1 MNPSEICHLSASQLS
16 GLVRQKEVSPV
27 EIVRAHLTRIDSLEP
42 GLNSFITLLP
52 EQALAQAQA
61 SEREIGAGRIRG
73 PLHGIPFG
81 LKDLFYVNGVR
92 STGGTR
98 IFENFV
104 PATDSAV
111 ASRLRNG
118 GAILLGMLNLHPL
131 AYGPTGENR
140 DYGDMHNPWD
150 PRRITGGSSGGSGSA
165 VASGECTFALGTDTG
180 GSVRIPGAMCGV
192 VGFKPTYGRVS
203 RYGIVPLAWSLDHAG
218 PLCRTVEDC
227 ALVMNVIAGPDPK
240 DPTTARLPVPDYRE
254 TLNRGLRNLRVGVPK
269 EYFEVPVD
277 PAVKGAVERAI
288 GKLGELG
295 AAVSEVSWPLLRYG
309 QAIASTLQMAEAT
322 TFHKKLIQT
331 QGNRLDPVVR
341 VRLEAGLFIS
351 ATDYIQA
358 QRARALFYHQGLGL
372 LGEVDLLAGPTV
384 PVTAFEPGQSEI
396 EVEQGRMKVIPWLMQ
411 YTRPFNLTGF
421 PAITVPCG
429 FSREGLPVGLQ
440 LAGRPFEE
448 ATVLLA
454 AHAYEQSTEWHQ
466 KHPPG

>member
-16 GLVRQKEVSPV
+16 ELVRRREVSPV
-27 EIVRAHLTRIDSLEP
+27 EIVKAHLAWIDSLEP
-42 GLNSFITLLP
+42 RLNSFITLLP
-52 EQALAQAQA
+52 EQALIQARDA
-61 SEREIGAGRIRG
+61 EREIGAGRTRG

-81 LKDLFYVNGVR
+81 LKDLFYVNGIR
-92 STGGTR
+92 STAGTR
-98 IFENFV
+98 IFENFI
-104 PATDSAV
+104 PGSESAV
-111 ASRLRNG
+111 VSKLRDT

-192 VGFKPTYGRVS
+192 VGLKPTYGRVS

-227 ALVMNVIAGPDPK
+227 ALVMNVIAGPDAK
-240 DPTTARLPVPDYRE
+240 DPTTAGLPVPDYRE
-254 TLNRGLRNLRVGVPK
+254 ILNRGLRNLRVGVPR
-269 EYFEVPVD
+269 EYFEVPID
-277 PAVKGAVERAI
+277 AAVKGVVQRAI
-288 GKLGELG
+288 GKLAELG

-309 QAIASTLQMAEAT
+309 QAIATTLQMAEAT
-322 TFHKKLIQT
+322 AYHRKLIQT
-331 QGNRLDPVVR
+331 QGDRLDPVVR
-341 VRLEAGLFIS
+341 MRLEAGFFIS

-358 QRARALFYHQGLGL
+358 QRARALFYRQGLDLFGK
-372 LGEVDLLAGPTV
+372 VDLLAGPTV
-384 PVTAFEPGQSEI
+384 PVAAFEPGQSEI
-396 EVEQGRMKVIPWLMQ
+396 EVEQGKMKIIPGLMQ

-421 PAITVPCG
+421 PAITLPCG
-429 FSREGLPVGLQ
+429 FSNQGLPVGLQ

-454 AHAYEQSTEWHQ
+454 AHAYEQATEWHQ
-466 KHPPG
+466 MYPPV

>member
-1 MNPSEICHLSASQLS
+1 
-16 GLVRQKEVSPV
+16 
-27 EIVRAHLTRIDSLEP
+27 
-42 GLNSFITLLP
+42 
-52 EQALAQAQA
+52 
-61 SEREIGAGRIRG
+61 
-73 PLHGIPFG
+73 
-81 LKDLFYVNGVR
+81 
-92 STGGTR
+92 
-98 IFENFV
+98 
-104 PATDSAV
+104 
-111 ASRLRNG
+111 
-118 GAILLGMLNLHPL
+118 
-131 AYGPTGENR
+131 
-140 DYGDMHNPWD
+140 
-150 PRRITGGSSGGSGSA
+150 
-165 VASGECTFALGTDTG
+165 
-180 GSVRIPGAMCGV
+180 
-192 VGFKPTYGRVS
+192 
-203 RYGIVPLAWSLDHAG
+203 
-218 PLCRTVEDC
+218 
-227 ALVMNVIAGPDPK
+227 MNVIAGPDPK
-240 DPTTARLPVPDYRE
+240 DPTTARLPVPDYRG

-269 EYFEVPVD
+269 EYFEDPIDPV
-277 PAVKGAVERAI
+277 VKGAVERAI

-295 AAVSEVSWPLLRYG
+295 AAVSEVSWPLFRYG

-421 PAITVPCG
+421 PAITLPCG
-429 FSREGLPVGLQ
+429 FSKEGLPVGLQ

-466 KHPPG
+466 KRPPV